1 MKKFKSWLAVLG
13 LLATLLFIAP
23 AQAQASPYCG
33 IVWGS
38 LAKSAGTVSS
48 APLSNVRA
56 GRHAC
61 YDRLVFDIAGRGAG
75 FRVGYVS
82 AVHRQGSGATVDLR
96 GGAFL
101 QVSVL
106 DPVYNV
112 RTGALIY
119 APVNPNELINTA
131 GFATFRQVAMAGSF
145 ESVTTV
151 GLGVRARLPFTA
163 FTLTGPGD
171 TTRLV
176 VDVAHRW

>member
-13 LLATLLFIAP
+13 LLAAFVLVAPAP
-23 AQAQASPYCG
+23 AQAAPYCG

-38 LAKSAGTVSS
+38 LAKSAGTLSS

-56 GRHAC
+56 GQHAC
-61 YDRLVFDIAGRGAG
+61 FDRMVFDIAGQGAG
-75 FRVGYVS
+75 FRVSYVG
-82 AVHRQGSGATVDLR
+82 AVHRPGSGATVALR

-106 DPVYNV
+106 DPIYNV
-112 RTGALIY
+112 TTGVPTYTPA
-119 APVNPNELINTA
+119 NPNELVSTA
-131 GFATFRQVAMAGSF
+131 GFTTFRQVALAGSF
-145 ESVTTV
+145 ESVTTL

-163 FTLTGPGD
+163 FMLPGPGD
-171 TTRLV
+171 TSRLV